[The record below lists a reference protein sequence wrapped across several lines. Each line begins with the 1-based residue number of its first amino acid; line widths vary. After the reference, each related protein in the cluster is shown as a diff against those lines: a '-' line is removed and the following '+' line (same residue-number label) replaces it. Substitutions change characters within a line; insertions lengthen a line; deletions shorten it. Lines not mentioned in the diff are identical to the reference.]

1 MTLASRAFEPPFHI
15 PYVRQKLAQPSRAP
29 APQAGDDYAIGG
41 ARDEEIAAALEAAK
55 PAAVLIG
62 LIERPHGTTVLLTER
77 ATHLRSHS
85 GQVAFPGGKID
96 PGEDALEAAL
106 REAHEEIGLE
116 RRHIDVF
123 AALDPYLSGS
133 GYRITPIV
141 AQIHPPFDL
150 EINHE
155 EVAET
160 FEAPFAFVMDPANH
174 QRQSREWKGAM
185 RHYYAMPWE
194 SHYIWGV
201 TAGILR
207 NMYERLYT

>member
-1 MTLASRAFEPPFHI
+1 MTLASRAFAPPYHI
-15 PYVRQKLAQPSRAP
+15 AHVRQTLAQRSRSP
-29 APQAGDDYAIGG
+29 VRQAGDDYAIGG
-41 ARDEEIAAALEAAK
+41 QRDEEIAAALDAAR

-62 LIERPHGTTVLLTER
+62 LIERPQGVTVLLTER

-106 REAHEEIGLE
+106 REAEEEIGLA
-116 RRHIDVF
+116 RKHIEPF

-133 GYRITPIV
+133 GFRITPIV

-174 QRQSREWKGAM
+174 QRQSREWRGAT
-185 RHYYAMPWE
+185 RHFYAMPWE

-207 NMYERLYT
+207 NMYERLYA

>member
-1 MTLASRAFEPPFHI
+1 MTIASRAIQTPFHI
-15 PYVRQKLAQPSRAP
+15 AFVREQLARPGRAP
-29 APQAGDDYAIGG
+29 ARQPGDDYAL
-41 ARDEEIAAALEAAK
+41 ADQREDEIAAALEAAR

-62 LIERPHGTTVLLTER
+62 LIERPHGTTVMLTER

-96 PGEDALEAAL
+96 PGEDAVEAAL
-106 REAHEEIGLE
+106 REAEEEIGLARKHVE
-116 RRHIDVF
+116 VF

-133 GYRITPIV
+133 GYRISPIV
-141 AQIHPPFDL
+141 AEIHPPFEL
-150 EINHE
+150 AINPE

-160 FEAPFAFVMDPANH
+160 FEAPFAFVMDPKNH
-174 QRQSREWKGAM
+174 QRQSREWRGAM

>member
-1 MTLASRAFEPPFHI
+1 MTLASRAFETPFHI
-15 PYVRQKLAQPSRAP
+15 PFVRRKLGTPGRRPARQP
-29 APQAGDDYAIGG
+29 GDDYAI
-41 ARDEEIAAALEAAK
+41 ADQRDEEIAAALEAAK

-62 LIERPHGTTVLLTER
+62 LIERPQGTTVLLTER

-96 PGEDALEAAL
+96 PGEDAVEAAL
-106 REAHEEIGLE
+106 REAEEEIGLS
-116 RRHIDVF
+116 RKHIETF

-141 AQIHPPFDL
+141 AEIHPPFDL
-150 EINHE
+150 EINHD

-160 FEAPFAFVMDPANH
+160 FEAPFAFVMDPENH
-174 QRQSREWKGAM
+174 QRQSREWRGAM
-185 RHYYAMPWE
+185 RHFYAMPWE

-207 NMYERLYT
+207 NMYERLYI